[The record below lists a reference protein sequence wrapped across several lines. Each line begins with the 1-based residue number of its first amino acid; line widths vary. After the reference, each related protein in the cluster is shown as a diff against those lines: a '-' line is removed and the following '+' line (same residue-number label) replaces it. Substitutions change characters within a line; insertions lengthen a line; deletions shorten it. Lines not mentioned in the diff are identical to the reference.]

1 MKEIIR
7 PLDNAGLKKCKPS
20 YIPFIFIFY
29 CRNIMPHNIKPMIF
43 FIGIINILEI
53 VSYKCRIFNI
63 GVFI

>member
-1 MKEIIR
+1 
-7 PLDNAGLKKCKPS
+7 
-20 YIPFIFIFY
+20 
-29 CRNIMPHNIKPMIF
+29 MPHNIKPMIF